1 MNGYFGVYVIHYI
14 SISSWIQ
21 LRTLIS
27 YSFPV
32 HFVWLY
38 IASYVLNY
46 DFSIHFITAP
56 PVLLAASNTHI
67 SVPVNTDITLTIDVS
82 AKPAPT
88 AIWRLNSEDLPSMT
102 TPSMK

>member
-21 LRTLIS
+21 LRTLITL
-27 YSFPV
+27 FQCI
-32 HFVWLY
+32 LY
-38 IASYVLNY
+38 GYTYLLKY
-46 DFSIHFITAP
+46 DFSIHFIITAP
-56 PVLLAASNTHI
+56 PVLLAASNAHV

-82 AKPAPT
+82 AKPAPI
-88 AIWRLNSEDLPSMT
+88 AIWQLNSEDLPSMT